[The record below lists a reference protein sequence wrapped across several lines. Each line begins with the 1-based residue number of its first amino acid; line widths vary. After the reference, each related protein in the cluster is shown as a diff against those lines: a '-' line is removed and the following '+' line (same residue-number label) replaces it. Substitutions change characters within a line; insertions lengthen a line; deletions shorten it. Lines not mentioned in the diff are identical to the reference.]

1 MRLTYTGVRARA
13 ERVAEEICE
22 LRWASIS
29 EIYRLEMLGEKEILP
44 PGVMR

>member
-1 MRLTYTGVRARA
+1 MLRVAVEAPQLEARA

-29 EIYRLEMLGEKEILP
+29 ELYRLEMRG
-44 PGVMR
+44 